1 MKLLCDALLVCL
13 LDALTEQQHA
23 GTRRHSQAVRTKRS
37 FLKIRDS
44 RAALIDVVVTDDT
57 VSGPEILGNLESG
70 GNLWQWSAK
79 EQDFSEQVKV
89 QPAMRSQIV
98 SNPFT
103 YTHYHLIRTTHIRTR

>member
-79 EQDFSEQVKV
+79 EQDFSEQVSTTCHEIPMY
-89 QPAMRSQIV
+89 QILSQ
-98 SNPFT
+98 SF
-103 YTHYHLIRTTHIRTR
+103 YTQSPLIRLTAK